1 MEKEYI
7 KLSFVGDIMCK
18 KQQIEAS
25 RKPNNEYNFDKC
37 LSGIKHFFE
46 KSDYISGNLETPIT
60 KNNLGL
66 TEQNFSFN
74 TPMEFAKAIKNNNIN
89 LLTTANNHALDRGKK
104 GLLETLECLEDLSIE
119 HIGTYKSK
127 EERNK
132 TFIKDIDGV
141 KFAFISYT
149 YGTNA
154 NMNKCYLKKDEYYM
168 INLFRKQ
175 EKTIRKYNIFRR
187 FKRKYMSK
195 FIEDKFN
202 YKRDKFFL
210 ERVEKDIEEAKK
222 KSDYVIFFMHS
233 GGQYNDEPEDYTRK
247 LMKFLLDKGVNFVIG
262 AHPHV
267 VHGIEKCSIDKFG
280 AYSLG
285 NFYAIPY
292 ANPNQKDDLPDYS
305 IILNIYFSK
314 ENKSVKKITYTVAK
328 SVKDE
333 KGYTSVKL
341 AKDIY
346 DSETDEERKE
356 KIKKEIQTIIRK
368 FSSKEED
375 KILYEYILY

>member
-1 MEKEYI
+1 
-7 KLSFVGDIMCK
+7 MCK

-154 NMNKCYLKKDEYYM
+154 NMNKCYFKLVVFECLNQRIKSNQIALVKA
-168 INLFRKQ
+168 RK
-175 EKTIRKYNIFRR
+175 
-187 FKRKYMSK
+187 
-195 FIEDKFN
+195 
-202 YKRDKFFL
+202 
-210 ERVEKDIEEAKK
+210 
-222 KSDYVIFFMHS
+222 
-233 GGQYNDEPEDYTRK
+233 
-247 LMKFLLDKGVNFVIG
+247 
-262 AHPHV
+262 
-267 VHGIEKCSIDKFG
+267 
-280 AYSLG
+280 
-285 NFYAIPY
+285 
-292 ANPNQKDDLPDYS
+292 
-305 IILNIYFSK
+305 
-314 ENKSVKKITYTVAK
+314 
-328 SVKDE
+328 
-333 KGYTSVKL
+333 
-341 AKDIY
+341 
-346 DSETDEERKE
+346 
-356 KIKKEIQTIIRK
+356 
-368 FSSKEED
+368 
-375 KILYEYILY
+375 

>member
-127 EERNK
+127 EERNLFLK
-132 TFIKDIDGV
+132 LINV
-141 KFAFISYT
+141 KGLGPKMALPMVSA
-149 YGTNA
+149 G
-154 NMNKCYLKKDEYYM
+154 
-168 INLFRKQ
+168 
-175 EKTIRKYNIFRR
+175 
-187 FKRKYMSK
+187 S
-195 FIEDKFN
+195 
-202 YKRDKFFL
+202 
-210 ERVEKDIEEAKK
+210 V
-222 KSDYVIFFMHS
+222 
-233 GGQYNDEPEDYTRK
+233 ND
-247 LMKFLLDKGVNFVIG
+247 LLDAISQENLVYLTKFPKIGDKLARQIILDLKGKLADHQDLFAASDLTELVAVL
-262 AHPHV
+262 
-267 VHGIEKCSIDKFG
+267 E
-280 AYSLG
+280 SLG
-285 NFYAIPY
+285 Y
-292 ANPNQKDDLPDYS
+292 
-305 IILNIYFSK
+305 
-314 ENKSVKKITYTVAK
+314 KKA
-328 SVKDE
+328 
-333 KGYTSVKL
+333 
-341 AKDIY
+341 DIN
-346 DSETDEERKE
+346 
-356 KIKKEIQTIIRK
+356 
-368 FSSKEED
+368 
-375 KILYEYILY
+375 KILPKVDATKSLENQVKEALRLLLSK